1 MYIINNINRPL
12 GINTY
17 GVQKKYQIKE
27 HYTSLIGGGG
37 AHYINIPD
45 SKAIGGQRKV
55 DIKGKDKNGNY
66 LGTDGKTYDK
76 ITGKIITTL
85 KPQTFNTARPH
96 NYDKSVEYRWYN
108 GTWQARY
115 TKGKDTNWYNVAEGS
130 TGYDRFGNHNRFKN
144 GKWVKIKEDNPTGGS
159 TLQRSQKPRLDPNRF
174 VSIYDTA
181 GLWKQH
187 AQDNNLT
194 DRDSVRRFQKE
205 VLGFDDTQ
213 ADGIWG
219 GNTEAAYSRWKAN
232 KDAATLQLNSP
243 VKQITISNTPISR
256 WDTNENLKGRF
267 NNYAS
272 MQNYIN
278 SNPEDSFSKA
288 MITRFGNTDTWN
300 QQDVENALDVA
311 GTYRGSDRRDIANSF
326 NNYYQQQQK
335 TDNNIKNIINNTNQ
349 TMNNW
354 RNFTSNLGLFKNG
367 GLISRNPITRFK
379 QGGMLRKFAGGG
391 PYYIMGVYNGKTF
404 RKEFETTQEAQAWKE
419 KHPRIGG
426 RIQFA
431 NSEAQVIMSDRSN
444 DPATAGNRKQLERYN
459 HLTRQQAYNR
469 ATKEG
474 KGLFAYKGKVYTTGN
489 KVSNNEKLMYQ
500 KYYGEKLGWGNNKNI
515 HNSASRKAR
524 ANYRNEE
531 EAKKAFN
538 DPKNKRQ
545 RPETNSSANE
555 KADKYANAVALNG
568 GEFGDMAYTALT
580 NTPIAVTRASYDW
593 ATGKEFNPT
602 QYMSYQKFGF
612 DPFGWIGAL
621 ENAQQGDWSDVVDRG
636 VDAGAW
642 LIAPAVGRGV
652 ATVVDKVAT
661 KFAPRIANLGPKSAY
676 INRGGTVVDEAG
688 NRVLNTWN
696 QNALKG
702 KGTLFN
708 NTGTKLYGQRSIQR
722 AVNEGALDQFAV
734 NGGFNNATRYGTNL
748 LQNVNTGTGYVY
760 SGGAP
765 VMYDVAADAAVNT
778 TPVLVT
784 PAVGLT
790 GEMLV
795 K

>member
-1 MYIINNINRPL
+1 MYIINNIDRPL
-12 GINTY
+12 GIHTY
-17 GVQKKYQIKE
+17 GVQKKYQ
-27 HYTSLIGGGG
+27 S
-37 AHYINIPD
+37 
-45 SKAIGGQRKV
+45 S
-55 DIKGKDKNGNY
+55 NY
-66 LGTDGKTYDK
+66 NLSTV
-76 ITGKIITTL
+76 TL
-85 KPQTFNTARPH
+85 KGDTYYDAAGNRVGNTNGLFDGVARYLKNKYGQAQVNEANKAMGKKWNYANGQWLSDTVKKQVAYNTRRRQEEQSKPLIFNPQDVATTPWFSSKQSNQNSSQVQNSTSQTFNTARPH
-96 NYDKSVEYRWYN
+96 EYDKSVEYRQYN

-144 GKWVKIKEDNPTGGS
+144 GKWVKIKEDKSTGGG
-159 TLQRSQKPRLDPNRF
+159 TSQKSRLDPNRF
-174 VSIYDTA
+174 VSIYDTT

-219 GNTEAAYSRWKAN
+219 GNTEAAYSKWKAN

-272 MQNYIN
+272 MYNYVN

-288 MITRFGNTDTWN
+288 MTTRFGNTDTWK

-354 RNFTSNLGLFKNG
+354 RNFTSNLGIFKNG
-367 GLISRNPITRFK
+367 GLLSRNPITRFK

-391 PYYIMGVYNGKTF
+391 SYYITGIYNGKTF
-404 RKEFETTQEAQAWKE
+404 RKEFETEQQAQAWK
-419 KHPRIGG
+419 KKNPRIGG
-426 RIQFA
+426 RIRFA
-431 NSEAQVIMSDRSN
+431 NSEAQVIRSDRSN
-444 DPATAGNRKQLERYN
+444 DSATAGNRNQLEKYN
-459 HLTRQQAYNR
+459 HLTRQQAYNQ
-469 ATKEG
+469 ATKDG
-474 KGLFAYKGKVYTTGN
+474 KGFFAYKGKVYTTGN

-515 HNSASRKAR
+515 HNSASRTAR

-531 EAKKAFN
+531 EAKKDFN

-545 RPETNSSANE
+545 LPETNSSANE
-555 KADKYANAVALNG
+555 KADAYANAVALNG

-580 NTPIAVTRASYDW
+580 DTPIAMTRAGYDW

-602 QYMSYQKFGF
+602 QYMSYQKASF
-612 DPFGWIGAL
+612 DPFGWYGAL
-621 ENAQQGDWSDVVDRG
+621 KNAKQGDWSDVVDRG
-636 VDAGAW
+636 VDGVAW
-642 LIAPAVGRGV
+642 LAAPGLGKIASTVGGK
-652 ATVVDKVAT
+652 AA
-661 KFAPRIANLGPKSAY
+661 A
-676 INRGGTVVDEAG
+676 
-688 NRVLNTWN
+688 RV
-696 QNALKG
+696 
-702 KGTLFN
+702 
-708 NTGTKLYGQRSIQR
+708 
-722 AVNEGALDQFAV
+722 
-734 NGGFNNATRYGTNL
+734 
-748 LQNVNTGTGYVY
+748 
-760 SGGAP
+760 
-765 VMYDVAADAAVNT
+765 
-778 TPVLVT
+778 VT
-784 PAVGLT
+784 PAVGIT